1 MSTRSIGNEYEEE
14 AVKALINAGYDIIDR
29 NFYSKNGE
37 LDIVAM
43 NEDYLCFVEVRF
55 KSSAKHGH
63 PAESVDLRK
72 QKRIIQT
79 ARYYLYTN
87 GFTEDTPCRFDVV
100 SISDDELNIIKDAF
114 QL

>member
-1 MSTRSIGNEYEEE
+1 MSTRNIGNEYEEE
-14 AVKALINAGYDIIDR
+14 AVKALVKAGYEIIER
-29 NFYSKNGE
+29 NFYSKTGE

-43 NEDYLCFVEVRF
+43 NEGYLCFVEVRF
-55 KSSAKHGH
+55 KSSTKHGH

-72 QKRIIQT
+72 QKRIIKT

-87 GFTEDTPCRFDVV
+87 DYTEDTPCRFDVV
-100 SISDDELNIIKDAF
+100 SISKNELNIIKDAF